1 MVVSSVER
9 PLIHAVFGEFRL
21 RVQHERASITCVE
34 GMPEREPVDDLF
46 PCLGFGCVFHSF
58 TWADSHVR
66 YPSIKLH
73 AVGGTQLESQSV
85 LFVLQVFLAMSAA
98 IGVVAGF
105 MRWADRKLEA
115 RIVKEIKDSTY
126 QIQPTSNGGA
136 SLKDLHNKVDLIH
149 KDVGVL
155 KSAVLRLETEVRT
168 LEEDVEDLR

>member
-1 MVVSSVER
+1 MS
-9 PLIHAVFGEFRL
+9 
-21 RVQHERASITCVE
+21 
-34 GMPEREPVDDLF
+34 EREPVDDLLA
-46 PCLGFGCVFHSF
+46 CFGCVFHSF

-73 AVGGTQLESQSV
+73 PVGGTQLEPQSFM
-85 LFVLQVFLAMSAA
+85 LVLQIFLGMSAA

-115 RIVKEIKDSTY
+115 RIVKEIKESTY

-136 SLKDLHNKVDLIH
+136 SLKDLHNKVDAIRV
-149 KDVGVL
+149 DVGVL
-155 KSAVLRLETEVRT
+155 KTAVLRLETEVRT